1 MKTLKRAGSF
11 ALAVLLVFA
20 LSTAALAEDGSADTL
35 SQSVTISNLASGE
48 TVNVY
53 RLISYAEGYNGYVT
67 DAAFGAYLNG
77 LTDAD
82 GADAKKDPSKWASG
96 NVDVTQL
103 LEGYVAACSSGGTP
117 KLPAPWCGEQ
127 TADGTGRVTFTLAPG
142 YYMMLVSTTLAS
154 GKVYRPLSVF
164 VKVTGEKSEVF
175 GGGQNWALHAPAE
188 LTAKGEDAP
197 KLDKMVKTAGST
209 WSKTGDAAVGDRV
222 SFYLEVTVPRYTD
235 VSKVSLAVE
244 DTLTNLVYN
253 DDAKL
258 YDVVPDGSANE
269 IEGAMTVTAANDGG
283 KLTFT
288 LDYAKLMTAKT
299 VRTVYIGYTAT
310 VAASAAAGANHSASN
325 TAKLVYGNAAMPG
338 ELLQTPSVATTVYN
352 FSFELRKYFIDAND
366 NLQPLGGAEFTFYT
380 DAGCTNALTF
390 MQVGDVYRPALAGE
404 TGVTAVPALV
414 KETGV
419 TGVTAVPANLT
430 ICGLDAGTYY
440 MKETKTPK
448 GYAPPAGA
456 YRMTLVPDGE
466 TGKLHPHDSSLTS
479 ASGTKADKDLI
490 YQNHLSGRD
499 LERLVISFLNTKLPA
514 LPSTGGIGTA
524 VFTVG
529 GVAVMAL
536 AIVLLLR
543 RKKQED

>member
-1 MKTLKRAGSF
+1 MKALKRTGSF

-35 SQSVTISNLASGE
+35 SQSVTIENLASGE
-48 TVNVY
+48 TVRVY

-77 LTDAD
+77 LA
-82 GADAKKDPSKWASG
+82 GADAKDPSKWASG

-103 LEGYVAACSSGGTP
+103 LEGYVAACSGGTRT
-117 KLPAPWCGEQ
+117 LPAPCGEQ
-127 TADGTGRVTFTLAPG
+127 TADGTSVTFTLAPG

-175 GGGQNWALHAPAE
+175 GGGQSRALPAPAV
-188 LTAKGEDAP
+188 LTAKGENAP
-197 KLDKMVKTAGST
+197 ELDKMVKTAGST
-209 WSKTGDAAVGDRV
+209 WSKTDDAAVGDTV
-222 SFYLEVTVPRYTD
+222 SFYLKVTVPRYTG
-235 VSKVSLAVE
+235 VSNVSLAVE

-253 DDAKL
+253 GDAKL

-269 IEGAMTVTAANDGG
+269 IAGGAMTAANDGG

-288 LDYAKLMTAKT
+288 LDYAKLMTAGT

-338 ELLQTPSVATTVYN
+338 DLLQTPSVTATVYN
-352 FSFELRKYFIDAND
+352 YSFGLDKYYVDAN
-366 NLQPLGGAEFTFYT
+366 NIPQHLAGAEFTFYS
-380 DAGCTNALTF
+380 DAACRNPLSF
-390 MQVGDVYRPALAGE
+390 VKDGDVYRLALAGE
-404 TGVTAVPALV
+404 TGVTAIP
-414 KETGV
+414 TD
-419 TGVTAVPANLT
+419 LT

-440 MKETKTPK
+440 AKETKTPK
-448 GYAPPAGA
+448 GYAPPEGA
-456 YRMTLVPDGE
+456 YAIVLAP
-466 TGKLHPHDSSLTS
+466 SSVSSEVGQL
-479 ASGTKADKDLI
+479 
-490 YQNHLSGRD
+490 HLSESYMRSATGSAAD
-499 LERLVISFLNTKLPA
+499 NALVLLPKFAGNNYERMVILFANTTLPA

-536 AIVLLLR
+536 AVVLLLC
-543 RKKQED
+543 RKKKEN

>member
-1 MKTLKRAGSF
+1 MKTLKRTGSF

-20 LSTAALAEDGSADTL
+20 LSTAALAEDGSADSL
-35 SQSVTISNLASGE
+35 SQSVTIANLASGE
-48 TVNVY
+48 TVKVY
-53 RLISYAEGYNGYVT
+53 RLISYAEGYNGYET

-77 LTDAD
+77 L
-82 GADAKKDPSKWASG
+82 ADANAKDPSKWASG

-103 LEGYVAACSSGGTP
+103 LEGYVAACNGGTRT
-117 KLPAPWCGEQ
+117 LPAPCGEQ
-127 TADGTGRVTFTLAPG
+127 TADGTSVTFTLAPG
-142 YYMMLVSTTLAS
+142 YYMMLVSTTLTS

-175 GGGQNWALHAPAE
+175 GGGQSRALPAPAA
-188 LTAKGEDAP
+188 LTAKGENAP
-197 KLDKMVKTAGST
+197 ELDKMVKTAGPT
-209 WSKTGDAAVGDRV
+209 WSKTDDAAVGDTV
-222 SFYLEVTVPRYTD
+222 SFYLKVTVPSYTD
-235 VSKVSLAVE
+235 VSDVYLAVE

-253 DDAKL
+253 GDAKL
-258 YDVVPDGSANE
+258 YDAVPDGSANE
-269 IEGAMTVTAANDGG
+269 IAGAMTAANDGG

-288 LDYAKLMTAKT
+288 LDYAKLMTAET

-352 FSFELRKYFIDAND
+352 FSFALDKYFIDANG
-366 NLQPLGGAEFTFYT
+366 NFQPLGGAEFTFYT
-380 DAGCTNALTF
+380 DAECTNALTF
-390 MQVGDVYRPALAGE
+390 TQVGDVYRPALAGE
-404 TGVTAVPALV
+404 
-414 KETGV
+414 

-456 YRMTLVPDGE
+456 YRMTLVPDGA
-466 TGKLHPHDSSLTS
+466 TGKLHQYDSYLTS
-479 ASGTKADKDLI
+479 ASSGTIADADNALI
-490 YQNHLSGRD
+490 HLTRYSGSNH
-499 LERLVISFLNTKLPA
+499 ERLVISFLNTELPA

-529 GVAVMAL
+529 GIAVMVL
-536 AIVLLLR
+536 AVVLLLR

>member
-1 MKTLKRAGSF
+1 MKALKRTGSF

-35 SQSVTISNLASGE
+35 SQSVTIENLASGE
-48 TVNVY
+48 TVKVY

-77 LTDAD
+77 LA
-82 GADAKKDPSKWASG
+82 GADAKDPSKWASG
-96 NVDVTQL
+96 SVDVTQL
-103 LEGYVAACSSGGTP
+103 LEGYVAACSGGTRTLP
-117 KLPAPWCGEQ
+117 KPCGEQ
-127 TADGTGRVTFTLAPG
+127 TADDTSVTFTLAPG

-175 GGGQNWALHAPAE
+175 GGGQSQALTAA
-188 LTAKGEDAP
+188 LTAKGESAP
-197 KLDKMVKTAGST
+197 ELDKMVKTAGST
-209 WSKTGDAAVGDRV
+209 WSKTDDAAVGDTV
-222 SFYLEVTVPRYTD
+222 SFYLKVTVPSYTD
-235 VSKVSLAVE
+235 VSNVSLAVE

-253 DDAKL
+253 GDAKL
-258 YDVVPDGSANE
+258 YDDVPDSSANE
-269 IEGAMTVTAANDGG
+269 IAGAMTAANDGG

-288 LDYAKLMTAKT
+288 LDYAKLMTAGT
-299 VRTVYIGYTAT
+299 MRTVYIGYTAT
-310 VAASAAAGANHSASN
+310 VAASAATGANHSASN

-352 FSFELRKYFIDAND
+352 FSFALDKYFFDANG
-366 NLQPLGGAEFTFYT
+366 NLQPLNGAEFTFYT
-380 DAGCTNALTF
+380 DAGCTKALTF
-390 MQVGDVYRPALAGE
+390 TQAGNVYRPALDGE
-404 TGVTAVPALV
+404 
-414 KETGV
+414 

-456 YRMTLVPDGE
+456 YRMTLVPDGA
-466 TGKLHPHDSSLTS
+466 TGKLHQYDSYLTS
-479 ASGTKADKDLI
+479 TSSGTIADADNALI
-490 YQNHLSGRD
+490 HLTRYSGSNH
-499 LERLVISFLNTKLPA
+499 ERLVISFVNTKLPA

-536 AIVLLLR
+536 AVVLLLR

>member
-1 MKTLKRAGSF
+1 MKALKRTGSF

-35 SQSVTISNLASGE
+35 SQSVTISNLSSGE

-77 LTDAD
+77 LTDA
-82 GADAKKDPSKWASG
+82 KKDPSKWASG
-96 NVDVTQL
+96 SVDVTQL

-117 KLPAPWCGEQ
+117 TLPALYDEK
-127 TADGTGRVTFTLAPG
+127 TADGTSVTFTLAPG

-209 WSKTGDAAVGDRV
+209 WSKTGDAAVGDTV
-222 SFYLEVTVPRYTD
+222 SFYLKVTVPRYTD
-235 VSKVSLAVE
+235 VSDVSLAVE

-253 DDAKL
+253 GDAKL
-258 YDVVPDGSANE
+258 YDAVPDGSANE
-269 IEGAMTVTAANDGG
+269 IADAMTAANDGG

-352 FSFELRKYFIDAND
+352 FSFALDKYFIDAND
-366 NLQPLGGAEFTFYT
+366 NFQPLGGAEFTFYT

-414 KETGV
+414 RETGV
-419 TGVTAVPANLT
+419 TGVTGVTANLT

-456 YRMTLVPDGE
+456 YRMTLVRDGE
-466 TGKLHPHDSSLTS
+466 TGKLHQYDSSFTS
-479 ASGTKADKDLI
+479 ASGTKADNDLI
-490 YQNHLSGRD
+490 HLPHFSGSD
-499 LERLVISFLNTKLPA
+499 HERLDISFVNTKLPA

-536 AIVLLLR
+536 AVVLLLC
-543 RKKQED
+543 RKKKEN

>member
-77 LTDAD
+77 LTGA

-96 NVDVTQL
+96 SVDVTQL
-103 LEGYVAACSSGGTP
+103 LEGYVAACSGGKLT
-117 KLPAPWCGEQ
+117 LPALYDEK
-127 TADGTGRVTFTLAPG
+127 TADGTSVTFTLAPG
-142 YYMMLVSTTLAS
+142 YYMMLVSTTLTS

-175 GGGQNWALHAPAE
+175 GGGLDRALTTP

-209 WSKTGDAAVGDRV
+209 WSKTGDAAVGDTV

-253 DDAKL
+253 GDAKL

-269 IEGAMTVTAANDGG
+269 IAGGAMTAANDGG

-288 LDYAKLMTAKT
+288 LDYAKLMAAGTM
-299 VRTVYIGYTAT
+299 RTVYIGYTAT
-310 VAASAAAGANHSASN
+310 VAASAAEGENHSASN

-390 MQVGDVYRPALAGE
+390 TQVGDVYRPALAGE

-456 YRMTLVPDGE
+456 YRMTLVSDGE

-490 YQNHLSGRD
+490 YHAHFSGSN

>member
-1 MKTLKRAGSF
+1 MKALKRTGSF

-35 SQSVTISNLASGE
+35 NQSVTISNLASGE

-77 LTDAD
+77 LA
-82 GADAKKDPSKWASG
+82 GADAKDPSKWASG

-103 LEGYVAACSSGGTP
+103 LEGYVAACSGGTRT
-117 KLPAPWCGEQ
+117 LPAPCGEQ
-127 TADGTGRVTFTLAPG
+127 TADDTSVTFTLAPG

-209 WSKTGDAAVGDRV
+209 WSKTGDAAVGDTV

-253 DDAKL
+253 GDAKL
-258 YDVVPDGSANE
+258 YDAVPDSSANE
-269 IEGAMTVTAANDGG
+269 ISGAMTAANDGG

-288 LDYAKLMTAKT
+288 LDYAKLMTAGT
-299 VRTVYIGYTAT
+299 MRTVYIGYTAT
-310 VAASAAAGANHSASN
+310 VAASAATGANHSASN

-352 FSFELRKYFIDAND
+352 FSFALDKYFFDANG
-366 NLQPLGGAEFTFYT
+366 NLQSLNGAEFTFYT

-390 MQVGDVYRPALAGE
+390 TQAGNVYRPALDGE
-404 TGVTAVPALV
+404 
-414 KETGV
+414 

-456 YRMTLVPDGE
+456 YRMTLVPDGA
-466 TGKLHPHDSSLTS
+466 TGKLHQYDSYLTS
-479 ASGTKADKDLI
+479 TSSGTIADADNALI
-490 YQNHLSGRD
+490 HLTRYSGSNH
-499 LERLVISFLNTKLPA
+499 ERLVISFVNTKLPA

-536 AIVLLLR
+536 AVVLLLR

>member
-48 TVNVY
+48 TVKVY

-96 NVDVTQL
+96 SVDVTQL
-103 LEGYVAACSSGGTP
+103 LEGYVAACSRGTRT
-117 KLPAPWCGEQ
+117 LPAPCGEQ
-127 TADGTGRVTFTLAPG
+127 TADGTSVTFTLAPG

-175 GGGQNWALHAPAE
+175 GGGLDRALTTP

-209 WSKTGDAAVGDRV
+209 WSKTDDAAVGDTV
-222 SFYLEVTVPRYTD
+222 SFYLKVTVPSYTD

-253 DDAKL
+253 GDAKL
-258 YDVVPDGSANE
+258 YDDVPDGGSAKE
-269 IEGAMTVTAANDGG
+269 IEGVMTAANDGG

-288 LDYAKLMTAKT
+288 LEYAKLMTAGT
-299 VRTVYIGYTAT
+299 MRTVYIGYTAT
-310 VAASAAAGANHSASN
+310 VAASAAAGTNHSASN

-352 FSFELRKYFIDAND
+352 FSFALDKYFFDANG
-366 NLQPLGGAEFTFYT
+366 NLQSLNGAEFTFYT
-380 DAGCTNALTF
+380 DAECTNALTF
-390 MQVGDVYRPALAGE
+390 TQDGDVYRPALAGE
-404 TGVTAVPALV
+404 
-414 KETGV
+414 

-456 YRMTLVPDGE
+456 YRMTLVPDGA
-466 TGKLHPHDSSLTS
+466 TGKLHQYDFPLTS
-479 ASGTKADKDLI
+479 VSGPTSPDNVLI
-490 YQNHLSGRD
+490 HVAKIPKSNP
-499 LERLVISFLNTKLPA
+499 ERLVITFLNTKLPA

-536 AIVLLLR
+536 AVVLLLC
-543 RKKQED
+543 RKKKEN

>member
-1 MKTLKRAGSF
+1 MKVLKRTGSF

-20 LSTAALAEDGSADTL
+20 LSTAALAEDGGADTL
-35 SQSVTISNLASGE
+35 SQSVTITNLVAGE
-48 TVNVY
+48 TVKAY
-53 RLISYAEGYNGYVT
+53 RLISYTDGYNAYT
-67 DAAFGAYLNG
+67 ADASFGAYLNG
-77 LTDAD
+77 LSDAN
-82 GADAKKDPSKWASG
+82 AKDPSKWNSDS
-96 NVDVTQL
+96 VDITKL
-103 LEGYVAACSSGGTP
+103 LEGYVAACSGGTRS
-117 KLPAPWCGEQ
+117 LPAVYGEQ
-127 TADGTGRVTFTLAPG
+127 TADGTSVTFTLAPG
-142 YYMMLVSTTLAS
+142 YYMMLVSTTLTS

-175 GGGQNWALHAPAE
+175 GGGQNQALTTA

-209 WSKTGDAAVGDRV
+209 WSKTGDAAVGDTV
-222 SFYLEVTVPRYTD
+222 SFYLEVTVPSYTD
-235 VSKVSLAVE
+235 VSDVSLAVE

-253 DDAKL
+253 GDAKL
-258 YDVVPDGSANE
+258 YDAVPDGSANE
-269 IEGAMTVTAANDGG
+269 IADAMTAANDGG

-288 LDYAKLMTAKT
+288 LDYAKLMTAGT

-310 VAASAAAGANHSASN
+310 VAASAAEGGNHSASN

-352 FSFELRKYFIDAND
+352 FSFALDKYFIDAND
-366 NLQPLGGAEFTFYT
+366 NFQPLDGAEFTFYT
-380 DAGCTNALTF
+380 DVGCTNALTF
-390 MQVGDVYRPALAGE
+390 TQDGNVYRPALAGE

-414 KETGV
+414 RETGV
-419 TGVTAVPANLT
+419 TANLT

-456 YRMTLVPDGE
+456 YRMTLVRDGE
-466 TGKLHPHDSSLTS
+466 TGKLHQYDSSFTS
-479 ASGTKADKDLI
+479 ASGTKADNDLI
-490 YQNHLSGRD
+490 HLPHFSGSNH
-499 LERLVISFLNTKLPA
+499 ERLDISFVNTKLPA

>member
-1 MKTLKRAGSF
+1 MKVLKRTGSF

-20 LSTAALAEDGSADTL
+20 LSTAALAEDGGADTL
-35 SQSVTISNLASGE
+35 SQSVTIENLASGE

-67 DAAFGAYLNG
+67 DTAFGAYLNG
-77 LTDAD
+77 LA
-82 GADAKKDPSKWASG
+82 GADAKDPSKWASG

-103 LEGYVAACSSGGTP
+103 LEGYVAACSRGTRT
-117 KLPAPWCGEQ
+117 LPAPCGEQ
-127 TADGTGRVTFTLAPG
+127 TADGTSVTFTLAPG
-142 YYMMLVSTTLAS
+142 YYMMLVSTTLTS

-175 GGGQNWALHAPAE
+175 GGGQSRALTTA
-188 LTAKGEDAP
+188 LTAKGENAP
-197 KLDKMVKTAGST
+197 ELDKMVKTAGST
-209 WSKTGDAAVGDRV
+209 WSKTDDAAVGDTV
-222 SFYLEVTVPRYTD
+222 SFYLKVTVPSYTD
-235 VSKVSLAVE
+235 VSNVSLAVE
-244 DTLTNLVYN
+244 DALTNLVYN
-253 DDAKL
+253 GDAKL
-258 YDVVPDGSANE
+258 YDAVPDGSANE
-269 IEGAMTVTAANDGG
+269 IAGAMTAANDGG

-288 LDYAKLMTAKT
+288 LDYAKLMTAET

-310 VAASAAAGANHSASN
+310 VAASAAAGTNHSASN

-352 FSFELRKYFIDAND
+352 FSFALHKYFFDANG
-366 NLQPLGGAEFTFYT
+366 NIQPLDGAEFTFYT

-390 MQVGDVYRPALAGE
+390 TQDGDVYRPALAGE
-404 TGVTAVPALV
+404 
-414 KETGV
+414 

-456 YRMTLVPDGE
+456 YRMTLVPDGT
-466 TGKLHPHDSSLTS
+466 TGKLHQYDSYLTS
-479 ASGTKADKDLI
+479 ASDTSADNDLI
-490 YQNHLSGRD
+490 HLTRYSGSNH
-499 LERLVISFLNTKLPA
+499 ERLVISFVNTKLPA

-529 GVAVMAL
+529 GVAVMVL
-536 AIVLLLR
+536 AVVLLLR

>member
-35 SQSVTISNLASGE
+35 SQSVTIDNLASGE
-48 TVNVY
+48 TVKVY

-67 DAAFGAYLNG
+67 DTAFGAYLNG
-77 LTDAD
+77 LA
-82 GADAKKDPSKWASG
+82 GADAKDPSKWASG
-96 NVDVTQL
+96 NIDVTQL
-103 LEGYVAACSSGGTP
+103 LEGYVAACSRGTRT
-117 KLPAPWCGEQ
+117 LPAPCGEQ
-127 TADGTGRVTFTLAPG
+127 TADGTSVTFTLAPG
-142 YYMMLVSTTLAS
+142 YYMMLVSTTLTS

-175 GGGQNWALHAPAE
+175 GGGQNWALHAPAA

-209 WSKTGDAAVGDRV
+209 WSKTGDAAVGDTV
-222 SFYLEVTVPRYTD
+222 SFYLEVTVPHYTG
-235 VSKVSLAVE
+235 VSNVSLAVE

-253 DDAKL
+253 GDAKL

-269 IEGAMTVTAANDGG
+269 IAGGAMTAANDGG

-288 LDYAKLMTAKT
+288 LDYAKLMAAGTM
-299 VRTVYIGYTAT
+299 RTVYIGYTAT
-310 VAASAAAGANHSASN
+310 VAASAAEGGNHSASN

-490 YQNHLSGRD
+490 YHAHFSGSN

-536 AIVLLLR
+536 AVVLLLR

>member
-20 LSTAALAEDGSADTL
+20 LSTAALAEDGSANTL
-35 SQSVTISNLASGE
+35 NQSVTISNLASGE

-77 LTDAD
+77 LA
-82 GADAKKDPSKWASG
+82 GADAKDPSKWASG

-103 LEGYVAACSSGGTP
+103 LEGYVAACSRGTRT
-117 KLPAPWCGEQ
+117 LPAPCGEQ
-127 TADGTGRVTFTLAPG
+127 TADDTSVTFTLAPG

-175 GGGQNWALHAPAE
+175 GGGQSQALTAA
-188 LTAKGEDAP
+188 LTAKGESAP
-197 KLDKMVKTAGST
+197 ELDKMVKTAGST
-209 WSKTGDAAVGDRV
+209 WSKTDDAAVGDTV
-222 SFYLEVTVPRYTD
+222 SFYLKVTVPSYTD
-235 VSKVSLAVE
+235 VSNVSLAVE

-253 DDAKL
+253 GDAKL
-258 YDVVPDGSANE
+258 YDAVPDSSANE
-269 IEGAMTVTAANDGG
+269 IAGAMTAANVGG

-288 LDYAKLMTAKT
+288 LDYAKLMTAGT
-299 VRTVYIGYTAT
+299 MRTVYIGYTAT
-310 VAASAAAGANHSASN
+310 VAASAATGANHSASN

-352 FSFELRKYFIDAND
+352 FSFALDKYFFDANG
-366 NLQPLGGAEFTFYT
+366 NLQSLNGAEFTFYT
-380 DAGCTNALTF
+380 DAGCTKALTF
-390 MQVGDVYRPALAGE
+390 TQVGDVYRPALAGE
-404 TGVTAVPALV
+404 
-414 KETGV
+414 

-456 YRMTLVPDGE
+456 YRMTLVPDGT
-466 TGKLHPHDSSLTS
+466 TGKLHQYDSYLTS
-479 ASGTKADKDLI
+479 ASDTSADNALI
-490 YQNHLSGRD
+490 HLTRYSGSNH
-499 LERLVISFLNTKLPA
+499 ERLVISFVNTELPA

>member
-1 MKTLKRAGSF
+1 MKALKRTGSF

-20 LSTAALAEDGSADTL
+20 LSTAALAEDGSANTL

-48 TVNVY
+48 TVKVY

-77 LTDAD
+77 LA
-82 GADAKKDPSKWASG
+82 GADAKDPSKWASG

-103 LEGYVAACSSGGTP
+103 LEGYVAACSGGTRT
-117 KLPAPWCGEQ
+117 LPAPCGEQ
-127 TADGTGRVTFTLAPG
+127 TADGTSVTFTLAPG
-142 YYMMLVSTTLAS
+142 YYMMLVSTTLTS

-175 GGGQNWALHAPAE
+175 GGGQSRALPVPAT
-188 LTAKGEDAP
+188 LTAKGEAAP
-197 KLDKMVKTAGST
+197 ELDKMVKTAGST
-209 WSKTGDAAVGDRV
+209 WSKTGDAAVGDTV
-222 SFYLEVTVPRYTD
+222 SFYLKVTVPSYTD
-235 VSKVSLAVE
+235 VSDVSLAVE

-253 DDAKL
+253 GDAKL
-258 YDVVPDGSANE
+258 YDAVPDGSANE
-269 IEGAMTVTAANDGG
+269 IADAMTAANDGG

-352 FSFELRKYFIDAND
+352 FSFALDKYFIDANG
-366 NLQPLGGAEFTFYT
+366 NFQPLGGAEFTFYT
-380 DAGCTNALTF
+380 DAGCTKALTF

-404 TGVTAVPALV
+404 
-414 KETGV
+414 

-456 YRMTLVPDGE
+456 YRMTLVPDGA
-466 TGKLHPHDSSLTS
+466 TGKLHQYDSYLTS
-479 ASGTKADKDLI
+479 ASSGTIADADNALI
-490 YQNHLSGRD
+490 HLTRYSGSNY
-499 LERLVISFLNTKLPA
+499 ERLVISFVNTELPA

-536 AIVLLLR
+536 AIVLLLH

>member
-1 MKTLKRAGSF
+1 MKALKRAGSF

-35 SQSVTISNLASGE
+35 NQSVTISNLASGE

-67 DAAFGAYLNG
+67 DAAFGAYLSG
-77 LTDAD
+77 LT
-82 GADAKKDPSKWASG
+82 DAKKDPSKWASG
-96 NVDVTQL
+96 SVDVTQL
-103 LEGYVAACSSGGTP
+103 LEGYVAACSGGTRTLP
-117 KLPAPWCGEQ
+117 KPCGEQ
-127 TADGTGRVTFTLAPG
+127 TADDTSVTFTLAPG

-175 GGGQNWALHAPAE
+175 GGGQSQALTAA
-188 LTAKGEDAP
+188 LTAKGESAP
-197 KLDKMVKTAGST
+197 ELDKMVKTAGST
-209 WSKTGDAAVGDRV
+209 WSKTDDAAVGDTV
-222 SFYLEVTVPRYTD
+222 SFYLKVTVPSYTD
-235 VSKVSLAVE
+235 VSNVSLAVE

-253 DDAKL
+253 GDAKL
-258 YDVVPDGSANE
+258 YDAVPDGSANE
-269 IEGAMTVTAANDGG
+269 IAGAMTAANDGG

-288 LDYAKLMTAKT
+288 LDYAKLMTAGT
-299 VRTVYIGYTAT
+299 MRTVYIGYTAT
-310 VAASAAAGANHSASN
+310 VAASAAAGGNHSASN

-352 FSFELRKYFIDAND
+352 FSFALDKYFFDANG
-366 NLQPLGGAEFTFYT
+366 NLQPLDGAEFTFYT
-380 DAGCTNALTF
+380 DAGCTKALTF
-390 MQVGDVYRPALAGE
+390 TQDGDVYRPALAGE
-404 TGVTAVPALV
+404 
-414 KETGV
+414 

-456 YRMTLVPDGE
+456 YRMTLVPDGA
-466 TGKLHPHDSSLTS
+466 TGKLHQYDSYLTS
-479 ASGTKADKDLI
+479 ASGTSADNALI
-490 YQNHLSGRD
+490 HMTKYSGSNY
-499 LERLVISFLNTKLPA
+499 ERLVISFVNTELPA

>member
-1 MKTLKRAGSF
+1 MKALKRTGSF

-20 LSTAALAEDGSADTL
+20 LSTAALAEDGGADTL
-35 SQSVTISNLASGE
+35 SQSVTITNLVAGE
-48 TVNVY
+48 TVKVY

-117 KLPAPWCGEQ
+117 KLPALYGEQ

-142 YYMMLVSTTLAS
+142 YYMMLVSTTLTS

-209 WSKTGDAAVGDRV
+209 WSKTGDAAVGDTV
-222 SFYLEVTVPRYTD
+222 SFYLEVTVPHYTG
-235 VSKVSLAVE
+235 VSNVSLAVE

-258 YDVVPDGSANE
+258 YDAVPDGSANE
-269 IEGAMTVTAANDGG
+269 IAGGAMTAANNGG

-288 LDYAKLMTAKT
+288 LDYAKLMAAGTM
-299 VRTVYIGYTAT
+299 RTVYIGYTAT
-310 VAASAAAGANHSASN
+310 VAASAAEGGNHSASN

-380 DAGCTNALTF
+380 DAGCTKALTF

-490 YQNHLSGRD
+490 YHAHFSGSN

>member
-1 MKTLKRAGSF
+1 MKALKRAGSF

-20 LSTAALAEDGSADTL
+20 LSTAALAEDDSADTL
-35 SQSVTISNLASGE
+35 NQSVTIDNLVSGE
-48 TVNVY
+48 TVTVY

-77 LTDAD
+77 LT
-82 GADAKKDPSKWASG
+82 GADAKDPSKWASG
-96 NVDVTQL
+96 SVDVTQL
-103 LEGYVAACSSGGTP
+103 LEGYVAACSGGTRTLP
-117 KLPAPWCGEQ
+117 KPCGEQ
-127 TADGTGRVTFTLAPG
+127 TADDTSVTFTLAPG

-175 GGGQNWALHAPAE
+175 GGGQSQALTAA
-188 LTAKGEDAP
+188 LTAKGESAP
-197 KLDKMVKTAGST
+197 ELDKMVKTAGST
-209 WSKTGDAAVGDRV
+209 WSKTDDAAVGDTV
-222 SFYLEVTVPRYTD
+222 SFYLKVTVPSYTD
-235 VSKVSLAVE
+235 VSNVSLAVE

-253 DDAKL
+253 GDAKL
-258 YDVVPDGSANE
+258 YNAVPDSSANE
-269 IEGAMTVTAANDGG
+269 ISGAMTAANDGG

-288 LDYAKLMTAKT
+288 LDYAKLMTAGT
-299 VRTVYIGYTAT
+299 MRTVYIGYTAT
-310 VAASAAAGANHSASN
+310 VAASAATGANHSASN

-352 FSFELRKYFIDAND
+352 FSFALDKYFFDANG
-366 NLQPLGGAEFTFYT
+366 NLQSLNGAEFTFYT

-390 MQVGDVYRPALAGE
+390 TQAGNVYRPALDGE
-404 TGVTAVPALV
+404 
-414 KETGV
+414 

-456 YRMTLVPDGE
+456 YRMTLVPDGA
-466 TGKLHPHDSSLTS
+466 TGKLHQYDSYLTS
-479 ASGTKADKDLI
+479 TSSGTIADADNALI
-490 YQNHLSGRD
+490 HLTRYSGSNH
-499 LERLVISFLNTKLPA
+499 ERLVISFVNTKLPA

-524 VFTVG
+524 VFNVG

-536 AIVLLLR
+536 AVVLLLR

>member
-1 MKTLKRAGSF
+1 MKALKRTGSF

-35 SQSVTISNLASGE
+35 SQSVTIANLASGE
-48 TVNVY
+48 TVKVY

-77 LTDAD
+77 LAS
-82 GADAKKDPSKWASG
+82 ADAKDPSKWASG

-103 LEGYVAACSSGGTP
+103 LEGYVAACSGGTRT
-117 KLPAPWCGEQ
+117 LPAPCGEQ
-127 TADGTGRVTFTLAPG
+127 TADGTSVTFTLAPG
-142 YYMMLVSTTLAS
+142 YYMMLVSTTLTS

-175 GGGQNWALHAPAE
+175 GGGQSRALTVPAV
-188 LTAKGEDAP
+188 LTAKGENAP
-197 KLDKMVKTAGST
+197 ELDKMVKTAGST
-209 WSKTGDAAVGDRV
+209 WSKTGDAAVGDTV
-222 SFYLEVTVPRYTD
+222 SFYLKVTVPSYTD
-235 VSKVSLAVE
+235 VSDVSLAVE

-253 DDAKL
+253 GDAKL
-258 YDVVPDGSANE
+258 YDAVPDGSANE
-269 IEGAMTVTAANDGG
+269 IAGAMTAANDGG

-288 LDYAKLMTAKT
+288 LEYANLMTAKT

-352 FSFELRKYFIDAND
+352 FSFALDKYFIDANG
-366 NLQPLGGAEFTFYT
+366 NFQPLGGAEFTFYT
-380 DAGCTNALTF
+380 DAECTNALTF
-390 MQVGDVYRPALAGE
+390 TQVGDVYRPALAGE
-404 TGVTAVPALV
+404 
-414 KETGV
+414 

-456 YRMTLVPDGE
+456 YRMTLVPDGA
-466 TGKLHPHDSSLTS
+466 TGKLHQYDSYLTS
-479 ASGTKADKDLI
+479 ASSGTIADADNALI
-490 YQNHLSGRD
+490 HLTRYSGSNH
-499 LERLVISFLNTKLPA
+499 ERLVISFLNTELPA

-536 AIVLLLR
+536 AVVLLLR

>member
-1 MKTLKRAGSF
+1 MKALKRTGSF

-35 SQSVTISNLASGE
+35 SQSVTISNLSSGE
-48 TVNVY
+48 TVKAY
-53 RLISYAEGYNGYVT
+53 RLISYTDGYNAYT
-67 DAAFGAYLNG
+67 ADASFGAYLNG
-77 LTDAD
+77 LSDAN
-82 GADAKKDPSKWASG
+82 AKDPSKWNSDS
-96 NVDVTQL
+96 VDITKL
-103 LEGYVAACSSGGTP
+103 LEGYVAACSGGTRS
-117 KLPAPWCGEQ
+117 LPTVYGEQ
-127 TADGTGRVTFTLAPG
+127 TADGTSVTFTLAPG

-175 GGGQNWALHAPAE
+175 GGGQNWALTTA
-188 LTAKGEDAP
+188 LTAKGENAP
-197 KLDKMVKTAGST
+197 ELDKMVKTAGST
-209 WSKTGDAAVGDRV
+209 WSKTDDAAVGDTV
-222 SFYLEVTVPRYTD
+222 SFYLKVTVPRYTD
-235 VSKVSLAVE
+235 VSNVSLAVE

-253 DDAKL
+253 GDAKL
-258 YDVVPDGSANE
+258 YDAVPDGSAKE
-269 IEGAMTVTAANDGG
+269 IEGVMTAANDGG

-288 LDYAKLMTAKT
+288 LDYAKLMAAGTM
-299 VRTVYIGYTAT
+299 RTVYIGYTAT
-310 VAASAAAGANHSASN
+310 VAASAAEGGNHSASN

-414 KETGV
+414 KETGA

-490 YQNHLSGRD
+490 YQNHLSGSN

-536 AIVLLLR
+536 AVMLLLR

>member
-1 MKTLKRAGSF
+1 MKALKRTGSF

-20 LSTAALAEDGSADTL
+20 LSTAALAEDGGADTL
-35 SQSVTISNLASGE
+35 SQSVTISNLVAGE

-77 LTDAD
+77 LA
-82 GADAKKDPSKWASG
+82 GADAKDPSKWASG

-103 LEGYVAACSSGGTP
+103 LEGYVAACSGGTRT
-117 KLPAPWCGEQ
+117 LPAPCGEQ
-127 TADGTGRVTFTLAPG
+127 TADGTSVTFTLAPG
-142 YYMMLVSTTLAS
+142 YYMMLVSTTLTS

-175 GGGQNWALHAPAE
+175 GGGQSRALTVPAT
-188 LTAKGEDAP
+188 LTAKGEAAP
-197 KLDKMVKTAGST
+197 ELDKMVKTAGST
-209 WSKTGDAAVGDRV
+209 WSKTGDAAVGDTV
-222 SFYLEVTVPRYTD
+222 SFYLKVTVPSYTD
-235 VSKVSLAVE
+235 VSDVSLAVE

-253 DDAKL
+253 GDAKL
-258 YDVVPDGSANE
+258 YDAVPDGSANE
-269 IEGAMTVTAANDGG
+269 IADAMTAANDGG

-352 FSFELRKYFIDAND
+352 FSFALDKYFIDANG
-366 NLQPLGGAEFTFYT
+366 NFQPLGGAEFTFYT
-380 DAGCTNALTF
+380 DAECTNALTF
-390 MQVGDVYRPALAGE
+390 TQVGDVYRPALAGE
-404 TGVTAVPALV
+404 
-414 KETGV
+414 

-456 YRMTLVPDGE
+456 YRMTLVPDGA
-466 TGKLHPHDSSLTS
+466 TGKLHQYDSYLTS
-479 ASGTKADKDLI
+479 ASSGTIADADNALI
-490 YQNHLSGRD
+490 HLTRYSGINH
-499 LERLVISFLNTKLPA
+499 ERLVISFLNTELPA

>member
-1 MKTLKRAGSF
+1 MKALKRAGSF

-20 LSTAALAEDGSADTL
+20 LSTAALAEDDSADTL
-35 SQSVTISNLASGE
+35 NQSVTIDNLVSGE
-48 TVNVY
+48 TVTVY

-77 LTDAD
+77 LT
-82 GADAKKDPSKWASG
+82 GADAKDPSKWASG
-96 NVDVTQL
+96 SVDVTQL
-103 LEGYVAACSSGGTP
+103 LEGYVAACSGGTRTLP
-117 KLPAPWCGEQ
+117 KPCGEQ
-127 TADGTGRVTFTLAPG
+127 TADDTSVTFTLAPG

-175 GGGQNWALHAPAE
+175 GGGQSQALTAA
-188 LTAKGEDAP
+188 LTAKGESAP
-197 KLDKMVKTAGST
+197 ELDKMVKTAGST
-209 WSKTGDAAVGDRV
+209 WSKTDDAAVGDTV
-222 SFYLEVTVPRYTD
+222 SFYLKVTVPSYTD
-235 VSKVSLAVE
+235 VSNVSLAVE

-253 DDAKL
+253 GDAKL
-258 YDVVPDGSANE
+258 YDAVPDSSANE
-269 IEGAMTVTAANDGG
+269 ISGAMTAANDGG

-288 LDYAKLMTAKT
+288 LDYAKLMTAGT
-299 VRTVYIGYTAT
+299 MRTVYIGYTAT
-310 VAASAAAGANHSASN
+310 VAASAATGANHSASN

-352 FSFELRKYFIDAND
+352 FSFALDKYFFDANG
-366 NLQPLGGAEFTFYT
+366 NLQSLNGAEFTFYT

-390 MQVGDVYRPALAGE
+390 MQAGNVYRPALDGE
-404 TGVTAVPALV
+404 
-414 KETGV
+414 

-456 YRMTLVPDGE
+456 YRMTLVPDGA
-466 TGKLHPHDSSLTS
+466 TGKLHQYDSYLTS
-479 ASGTKADKDLI
+479 TSSGTIADADNALI
-490 YQNHLSGRD
+490 HLTRYSGSNH
-499 LERLVISFLNTKLPA
+499 ERLVISFVNTKLPA

-536 AIVLLLR
+536 AVVLLLR

>member
-48 TVNVY
+48 TVTVY

-77 LTDAD
+77 LT
-82 GADAKKDPSKWASG
+82 GADAKDPSKWASG
-96 NVDVTQL
+96 SVDVTQL
-103 LEGYVAACSSGGTP
+103 LEGYVAACSGGTRT
-117 KLPAPWCGEQ
+117 LPAPCGEQ
-127 TADGTGRVTFTLAPG
+127 TADGTGCVTFTLAPG
-142 YYMMLVSTTLAS
+142 YYMMLVSTTLTS

-175 GGGQNWALHAPAE
+175 GGGLDRALTAPAR

-209 WSKTGDAAVGDRV
+209 WSKTGDAAVGDTV

-253 DDAKL
+253 GDAKL

-269 IEGAMTVTAANDGG
+269 IAGGAMTAANDGG

-288 LDYAKLMTAKT
+288 LDYAKLMAAGTM
-299 VRTVYIGYTAT
+299 RTVYIGYTAT
-310 VAASAAAGANHSASN
+310 VAASAAEGGNHSASN

-338 ELLQTPSVATTVYN
+338 KLLQTPSVATTVYN

-380 DAGCTNALTF
+380 DAGCTKAITF

-490 YQNHLSGRD
+490 YHAHFSGSN

-536 AIVLLLR
+536 AVVLLLR

>member
-20 LSTAALAEDGSADTL
+20 LSTAALAEDGSANTL
-35 SQSVTISNLASGE
+35 NQSVTISNLASGE

-77 LTDAD
+77 LA
-82 GADAKKDPSKWASG
+82 GADAKDPSKWASG

-103 LEGYVAACSSGGTP
+103 LEGYVAACSRGTRT
-117 KLPAPWCGEQ
+117 LPAPCGEQ
-127 TADGTGRVTFTLAPG
+127 TADDTSVTFTLAPG

-175 GGGQNWALHAPAE
+175 GGGQSQALTAA
-188 LTAKGEDAP
+188 LTAKGESAP
-197 KLDKMVKTAGST
+197 ELDKMVKTAGST
-209 WSKTGDAAVGDRV
+209 WSKTDDAAVGDTV
-222 SFYLEVTVPRYTD
+222 SFYLKVTVPSYTD
-235 VSKVSLAVE
+235 VSNVSLAVE

-253 DDAKL
+253 GDAKL
-258 YDVVPDGSANE
+258 YDAVPDSSANE
-269 IEGAMTVTAANDGG
+269 IAGAMTAANVGG

-288 LDYAKLMTAKT
+288 LDYAKLMTAGT
-299 VRTVYIGYTAT
+299 MRTVYIGYTAT
-310 VAASAAAGANHSASN
+310 VAASAATGANHSASN

-352 FSFELRKYFIDAND
+352 FSFALDKYFFDANG
-366 NLQPLGGAEFTFYT
+366 NLQSLNGAEFTFYT
-380 DAGCTNALTF
+380 DAGCTKALTF
-390 MQVGDVYRPALAGE
+390 TQAGNVYRPALDGE
-404 TGVTAVPALV
+404 
-414 KETGV
+414 

-456 YRMTLVPDGE
+456 YRMTLVPDGA
-466 TGKLHPHDSSLTS
+466 TGKLHQYDSYLTS
-479 ASGTKADKDLI
+479 TSSGTIADADNALI
-490 YQNHLSGRD
+490 HLTRYSGSNH
-499 LERLVISFLNTKLPA
+499 ERLVISFVNTKLPA

>member
-77 LTDAD
+77 LTGA

-96 NVDVTQL
+96 SVDVTQL
-103 LEGYVAACSSGGTP
+103 LEGYVAACSGGKLT
-117 KLPAPWCGEQ
+117 LPAPWCGEQ
-127 TADGTGRVTFTLAPG
+127 TADSTGCVTFTLAPG
-142 YYMMLVSTTLAS
+142 YYMMLVSTTLTS

-209 WSKTGDAAVGDRV
+209 WSKTGDAAVGDTV

-258 YDVVPDGSANE
+258 YDVV
-269 IEGAMTVTAANDGG
+269 
-283 KLTFT
+283 
-288 LDYAKLMTAKT
+288 
-299 VRTVYIGYTAT
+299 RT
-310 VAASAAAGANHSASN
+310 
-325 TAKLVYGNAAMPG
+325 
-338 ELLQTPSVATTVYN
+338 
-352 FSFELRKYFIDAND
+352 
-366 NLQPLGGAEFTFYT
+366 
-380 DAGCTNALTF
+380 
-390 MQVGDVYRPALAGE
+390 
-404 TGVTAVPALV
+404 
-414 KETGV
+414 
-419 TGVTAVPANLT
+419 
-430 ICGLDAGTYY
+430 
-440 MKETKTPK
+440 
-448 GYAPPAGA
+448 APPTRSRAA
-456 YRMTLVPDGE
+456 
-466 TGKLHPHDSSLTS
+466 
-479 ASGTKADKDLI
+479 
-490 YQNHLSGRD
+490 Q
-499 LERLVISFLNTKLPA
+499 
-514 LPSTGGIGTA
+514 
-524 VFTVG
+524 
-529 GVAVMAL
+529 
-536 AIVLLLR
+536 
-543 RKKQED
+543 

>member
-20 LSTAALAEDGSADTL
+20 LSTAALAEDDSANTL
-35 SQSVTISNLASGE
+35 NQSVTIENLASGE
-48 TVNVY
+48 TVKVY

-103 LEGYVAACSSGGTP
+103 LEGYVAACSRGTRT
-117 KLPAPWCGEQ
+117 LPAPCGEQ
-127 TADGTGRVTFTLAPG
+127 TADGTSVTFTLAPG

-175 GGGQNWALHAPAE
+175 GGGQSRALPAPAV
-188 LTAKGEDAP
+188 LTAKGENAP
-197 KLDKMVKTAGST
+197 ELDKMVKTAGST
-209 WSKTGDAAVGDRV
+209 WSKTDDAAVGDTV
-222 SFYLEVTVPRYTD
+222 SFYLKVTVPSYTD
-235 VSKVSLAVE
+235 VSDVSLAVE

-253 DDAKL
+253 GDAKL
-258 YDVVPDGSANE
+258 YDAVPDGSANE
-269 IEGAMTVTAANDGG
+269 IAGAMVAANNGG

-288 LDYAKLMTAKT
+288 LDYAKLMAAGT

-310 VAASAAAGANHSASN
+310 VAASAAERANHSASN

-352 FSFELRKYFIDAND
+352 FSFALHKYFIDAND
-366 NLQPLGGAEFTFYT
+366 NFQPLDGAEFTFYT
-380 DAGCTNALTF
+380 DAGCTKALTF
-390 MQVGDVYRPALAGE
+390 TQDGDVYRPALAGE
-404 TGVTAVPALV
+404 
-414 KETGV
+414 

-456 YRMTLVPDGE
+456 YRMTLVPDGA
-466 TGKLHPHDSSLTS
+466 TGKLHQYDSYLTS
-479 ASGTKADKDLI
+479 ASGTSADNALI
-490 YQNHLSGRD
+490 HMTKYSGSNY
-499 LERLVISFLNTKLPA
+499 ERLVISFVNTELPA

>member
-1 MKTLKRAGSF
+1 MKALKRAGSF

-20 LSTAALAEDGSADTL
+20 LSTAALAEDDSADTL
-35 SQSVTISNLASGE
+35 NQSVTIDNLVSGE
-48 TVNVY
+48 TVTVY

-77 LTDAD
+77 LT
-82 GADAKKDPSKWASG
+82 GADAKDPSKWASG
-96 NVDVTQL
+96 SVDVTQL
-103 LEGYVAACSSGGTP
+103 LEGYVAACSGGTRTLP
-117 KLPAPWCGEQ
+117 KPCGEQ
-127 TADGTGRVTFTLAPG
+127 TADDTSVTFTLAPG

-175 GGGQNWALHAPAE
+175 GGGQSQALTAA
-188 LTAKGEDAP
+188 LTAKGESAP
-197 KLDKMVKTAGST
+197 ELDKMVKTAGST
-209 WSKTGDAAVGDRV
+209 WSKTDDAAVGDTV
-222 SFYLEVTVPRYTD
+222 SFYLKVTVPSYTD
-235 VSKVSLAVE
+235 VSNVSLAVE

-253 DDAKL
+253 GDAKL
-258 YDVVPDGSANE
+258 YDAVPDSSANE
-269 IEGAMTVTAANDGG
+269 ISGAMTAANDGG

-288 LDYAKLMTAKT
+288 LDYAKLMTAGT
-299 VRTVYIGYTAT
+299 MRTVYIGYTAT
-310 VAASAAAGANHSASN
+310 VAASAATGANHSASN

-352 FSFELRKYFIDAND
+352 FSFALDKYFFDANG
-366 NLQPLGGAEFTFYT
+366 NLQSLNGAEFTFYT

-390 MQVGDVYRPALAGE
+390 TQAGNVYRPALDGE
-404 TGVTAVPALV
+404 
-414 KETGV
+414 

-456 YRMTLVPDGE
+456 YRMTLVPDGA
-466 TGKLHPHDSSLTS
+466 TGKLHQYDSYLTS
-479 ASGTKADKDLI
+479 TSSGTIADADNALI
-490 YQNHLSGRD
+490 HLTRYSGSNH
-499 LERLVISFLNTKLPA
+499 ERLVISFVNTKLPA

-536 AIVLLLR
+536 AVVLLLR

>member
-1 MKTLKRAGSF
+1 MKALKRTGSF

-35 SQSVTISNLASGE
+35 NQSVTISNLASGE
-48 TVNVY
+48 TVKVY

-77 LTDAD
+77 LTGA

-103 LEGYVAACSSGGTP
+103 LEGYVAACSGGTRTLP
-117 KLPAPWCGEQ
+117 KPCGEQ
-127 TADGTGRVTFTLAPG
+127 TADGTSVTFTLAPG

-175 GGGQNWALHAPAE
+175 GGGQALHAPAE
-188 LTAKGEDAP
+188 LTAKGEKAP
-197 KLDKMVKTAGST
+197 ELDKMVKTAGST
-209 WSKTGDAAVGDRV
+209 WSKTGDAAVGDTV
-222 SFYLEVTVPRYTD
+222 SFYLKVTVPRYTD

-253 DDAKL
+253 GDAKL
-258 YDVVPDGSANE
+258 YDDVPDGGSAKE
-269 IEGAMTVTAANDGG
+269 IPGAMTAANDGG

-288 LDYAKLMTAKT
+288 LKYAKLMAAGTM
-299 VRTVYIGYTAT
+299 RTVYIGYTAT
-310 VAASAAAGANHSASN
+310 VAASAAEGGNHSASN

-352 FSFELRKYFIDAND
+352 FSFALDKYFFDANG
-366 NLQPLGGAEFTFYT
+366 NLQSLNGAEFTFYT
-380 DAGCTNALTF
+380 DAGCTKALTF
-390 MQVGDVYRPALAGE
+390 TQVGNVYRPALAGE
-404 TGVTAVPALV
+404 I
-414 KETGV
+414 
-419 TGVTAVPANLT
+419 GVTAVPANLT

-456 YRMTLVPDGE
+456 YRMTLVPDGA
-466 TGKLHPHDSSLTS
+466 TGKLHQYDSSLTS
-479 ASGTKADKDLI
+479 TSGTTSPDNDLI
-490 YQNHLSGRD
+490 HLTRYSGSNH
-499 LERLVISFLNTKLPA
+499 ERLVISFVNTKLPA

-536 AIVLLLR
+536 AVVLLLR

>member
-1 MKTLKRAGSF
+1 MKALKRTGSF

-20 LSTAALAEDGSADTL
+20 LSTAALAEDGSANTL
-35 SQSVTISNLASGE
+35 NQSVTISNLASGE

-117 KLPAPWCGEQ
+117 KLPALYGEQ

-142 YYMMLVSTTLAS
+142 YYMMLVSTTLTS

-175 GGGQNWALHAPAE
+175 GGGQSRALPAPAA

-209 WSKTGDAAVGDRV
+209 WSKTDDAAVGDTV
-222 SFYLEVTVPRYTD
+222 SFYLKVTVPSYTD
-235 VSKVSLAVE
+235 VSDVSLSVE

-253 DDAKL
+253 GDAKL
-258 YDVVPDGSANE
+258 YDAVPDGSANE
-269 IEGAMTVTAANDGG
+269 IAGAMTTANDGG

-288 LDYAKLMTAKT
+288 LDYAKLMTAGT
-299 VRTVYIGYTAT
+299 ARTVYIGYTAT
-310 VAASAAAGANHSASN
+310 VAASAAAGGNHSASN

-380 DAGCTNALTF
+380 DAGCTKALTF

-404 TGVTAVPALV
+404 
-414 KETGV
+414 

-456 YRMTLVPDGE
+456 YRMTLVPDGA
-466 TGKLHPHDSSLTS
+466 TGKLDQDGSSLTS
-479 ASGTKADKDLI
+479 ASGTIADNVLI
-490 YQNHLSGRD
+490 HQTKFPVSNP
-499 LERLVISFLNTKLPA
+499 ERLVISFVNTKLPA

-529 GVAVMAL
+529 GVAVMVL
-536 AIVLLLR
+536 AVVLLLR

>member
-35 SQSVTISNLASGE
+35 SQSVTIENLASGE

-67 DAAFGAYLNG
+67 DAAFGAYLND
-77 LTDAD
+77 LT
-82 GADAKKDPSKWASG
+82 GAYLDSLGGAAAKDPSKWASG
-96 NVDVTQL
+96 SVDVTQL

-117 KLPAPWCGEQ
+117 TLPALYDEK
-127 TADGTGRVTFTLAPG
+127 TADGTSVTFTLAPG
-142 YYMMLVSTTLAS
+142 YYMMLVSTTLTS

-175 GGGQNWALHAPAE
+175 GGGLDRALTTA
-188 LTAKGEDAP
+188 LTAKGEKAP
-197 KLDKMVKTAGST
+197 ELDKMVKTVGST
-209 WSKTGDAAVGDRV
+209 WSKTDDAAVGDTV
-222 SFYLEVTVPRYTD
+222 SFYLKVTVPSYTD
-235 VSKVSLAVE
+235 VSDVSLAVE

-253 DDAKL
+253 GDAKL
-258 YDVVPDGSANE
+258 YDDVPDGGSVKE
-269 IEGAMTVTAANDGG
+269 IPGAMTAANDGG

-288 LDYAKLMTAKT
+288 LKYAELMTAGT
-299 VRTVYIGYTAT
+299 MRTVYIGYTAT
-310 VAASAAAGANHSASN
+310 VAASAAAGTNHSASN

-352 FSFELRKYFIDAND
+352 FSFALDKYFFDANG
-366 NLQPLGGAEFTFYT
+366 NLQSLNGAEFTFYT
-380 DAGCTNALTF
+380 DAECTNALTF
-390 MQVGDVYRPALAGE
+390 TQDGDVYRPALAGE
-404 TGVTAVPALV
+404 
-414 KETGV
+414 

-456 YRMTLVPDGE
+456 YRMTLVPDGA
-466 TGKLHPHDSSLTS
+466 TGKLHQYDFPLTS
-479 ASGTKADKDLI
+479 VSGPTSPDNVLI
-490 YQNHLSGRD
+490 HVAKIPKSNP
-499 LERLVISFLNTKLPA
+499 ERLVITFLNTKLPA

-536 AIVLLLR
+536 AVVLLLC
-543 RKKQED
+543 RKKKEN

>member
-35 SQSVTISNLASGE
+35 SQSVTISNLSSGE
-48 TVNVY
+48 TVKAY
-53 RLISYAEGYNGYVT
+53 RLISYTDGYNAYT
-67 DAAFGAYLNG
+67 ADASFGAYLNG
-77 LTDAD
+77 LSDAN
-82 GADAKKDPSKWASG
+82 AKDPSKWNSDS
-96 NVDVTQL
+96 VDITKL
-103 LEGYVAACSSGGTP
+103 LEGYVAACSGGTRS
-117 KLPAPWCGEQ
+117 LPTVYGEQ
-127 TADGTGRVTFTLAPG
+127 TADGTSVTFTLAPG

-175 GGGQNWALHAPAE
+175 GGGQNWALTTA
-188 LTAKGEDAP
+188 LTAKGEAAP
-197 KLDKMVKTAGST
+197 ELDKMVKTAGST
-209 WSKTGDAAVGDRV
+209 WSKTGDAAVGDTV
-222 SFYLEVTVPRYTD
+222 SFYLKVTVPSYTD
-235 VSKVSLAVE
+235 VSDVSLAVE

-253 DDAKL
+253 GDAKL
-258 YDVVPDGSANE
+258 YDAVPDGSANE
-269 IEGAMTVTAANDGG
+269 IADAMTAANDGG

-352 FSFELRKYFIDAND
+352 FSFALDKYFIDANG
-366 NLQPLGGAEFTFYT
+366 NFQPLDGAEFTFYT

-390 MQVGDVYRPALAGE
+390 TQVGDVYRPALAGE
-404 TGVTAVPALV
+404 
-414 KETGV
+414 

-456 YRMTLVPDGE
+456 YRMTLVPDGA
-466 TGKLHPHDSSLTS
+466 TGKLHQYDSYLTS
-479 ASGTKADKDLI
+479 ASSGTIADADNALI
-490 YQNHLSGRD
+490 HLTRYSGINH
-499 LERLVISFLNTKLPA
+499 ERLVISFLNTELPA

-529 GVAVMAL
+529 GVAVMVL
-536 AIVLLLR
+536 AVVLLLR

>member
-20 LSTAALAEDGSADTL
+20 LSTAALAEDDSADTL
-35 SQSVTISNLASGE
+35 NQSVTISNLASGE
-48 TVNVY
+48 TVKVY

-77 LTDAD
+77 LTDA

-96 NVDVTQL
+96 SVDVTQL
-103 LEGYVAACSSGGTP
+103 LEGYVAACSGGTRTLP
-117 KLPAPWCGEQ
+117 KPCGEQ
-127 TADGTGRVTFTLAPG
+127 TADDTSVTFTLAPG

-175 GGGQNWALHAPAE
+175 GGGQSQALTAA
-188 LTAKGEDAP
+188 LTAKGESAP
-197 KLDKMVKTAGST
+197 ELDKMVKTAGST
-209 WSKTGDAAVGDRV
+209 WSKTDDAAVGDTV
-222 SFYLEVTVPRYTD
+222 SFYLKVTVPSYTD
-235 VSKVSLAVE
+235 VSNVSLAVE

-253 DDAKL
+253 GDAKL
-258 YDVVPDGSANE
+258 YDAVPDSSANE
-269 IEGAMTVTAANDGG
+269 IAGAMTAANDGG

-288 LDYAKLMTAKT
+288 LDYAKLMTAGT
-299 VRTVYIGYTAT
+299 MRTVYIGYTAT
-310 VAASAAAGANHSASN
+310 VAASAATGANHSASN

-352 FSFELRKYFIDAND
+352 FSFALDKYFFDANG
-366 NLQPLGGAEFTFYT
+366 NLQSLNGAEFTFYT
-380 DAGCTNALTF
+380 DAGCTKALTF
-390 MQVGDVYRPALAGE
+390 TQAGNVYRPALDGE
-404 TGVTAVPALV
+404 
-414 KETGV
+414 

-456 YRMTLVPDGE
+456 YRMTLVPDGA
-466 TGKLHPHDSSLTS
+466 TGKLHQYDSYLTS
-479 ASGTKADKDLI
+479 TSSGTIADADNALI
-490 YQNHLSGRD
+490 HLTRYSGSNH
-499 LERLVISFLNTKLPA
+499 ERLVISFVNTKLPA

>member
-1 MKTLKRAGSF
+1 MKVLKRTGSF

-20 LSTAALAEDGSADTL
+20 LSTAALAEDGGADTL
-35 SQSVTISNLASGE
+35 SQSVTIENLASGE

-67 DAAFGAYLNG
+67 DTAFGAYLNG
-77 LTDAD
+77 LA
-82 GADAKKDPSKWASG
+82 GADAKDPSKWASG
-96 NVDVTQL
+96 NIDVTQL
-103 LEGYVAACSSGGTP
+103 LEGYVAACSRGTRT
-117 KLPAPWCGEQ
+117 LPAPCGEQ
-127 TADGTGRVTFTLAPG
+127 TADGTSVTFTLAPG
-142 YYMMLVSTTLAS
+142 YYMMLVSTTLTS

-175 GGGQNWALHAPAE
+175 GGGQSRALTVPAT
-188 LTAKGEDAP
+188 LTAKGEAAP
-197 KLDKMVKTAGST
+197 ELDKMVKTAGST
-209 WSKTGDAAVGDRV
+209 WSKTDDAAVGDTV
-222 SFYLEVTVPRYTD
+222 SFYLKVTVPYYTD
-235 VSKVSLAVE
+235 ISDVSLAVE

-253 DDAKL
+253 GDAKL
-258 YDVVPDGSANE
+258 YDAVPGGSANE
-269 IEGAMTVTAANDGG
+269 IADAMTAANDGG

-288 LDYAKLMTAKT
+288 LNYAKLMTAGT

-352 FSFELRKYFIDAND
+352 FSFALDKYFIDAND
-366 NLQPLGGAEFTFYT
+366 NFQPLGGAEFTFYT
-380 DAGCTNALTF
+380 DAECTNALTF
-390 MQVGDVYRPALAGE
+390 TQVGDVYRPALAGE
-404 TGVTAVPALV
+404 
-414 KETGV
+414 

-456 YRMTLVPDGE
+456 YRMTLVPDGA
-466 TGKLHPHDSSLTS
+466 TGKLHQYDSYLTS
-479 ASGTKADKDLI
+479 ASSGTIADADNALI
-490 YQNHLSGRD
+490 HLTRYSGINH
-499 LERLVISFLNTKLPA
+499 ERLVISFLNTKLPA

-529 GVAVMAL
+529 GVAVMVL
-536 AIVLLLR
+536 AVVLLLR

>member
-1 MKTLKRAGSF
+1 MKALKRTGSF

-20 LSTAALAEDGSADTL
+20 LSTAALAEDGSVDTL
-35 SQSVTISNLASGE
+35 SQSVTIDNLAPGE

-77 LTDAD
+77 LT
-82 GADAKKDPSKWASG
+82 GADAKDPSKWASG
-96 NVDVTQL
+96 SVDVTQL
-103 LEGYVAACSSGGTP
+103 LEGYVAACSRGTRT
-117 KLPAPWCGEQ
+117 LPAPYGEQ
-127 TADGTGRVTFTLAPG
+127 TADGTSVTFTLAPG

-175 GGGQNWALHAPAE
+175 GGGQSQALTAA
-188 LTAKGEDAP
+188 LTAKGESAP
-197 KLDKMVKTAGST
+197 ELDKMVKTAGST
-209 WSKTGDAAVGDRV
+209 WSKTDDAAVGDTV
-222 SFYLEVTVPRYTD
+222 SFYLKVTVPSYTD
-235 VSKVSLAVE
+235 VSNVSLAVE

-253 DDAKL
+253 GDAKL
-258 YDVVPDGSANE
+258 YDAVPDSSANE
-269 IEGAMTVTAANDGG
+269 ISGAMTAANDGG

-288 LDYAKLMTAKT
+288 LDYAKLMTAGT
-299 VRTVYIGYTAT
+299 MRTVYIGYTAT
-310 VAASAAAGANHSASN
+310 VAASAATGANHSASN

-352 FSFELRKYFIDAND
+352 FSFALDKYFFDANG
-366 NLQPLGGAEFTFYT
+366 NLQSLNGAEFTFYT

-390 MQVGDVYRPALAGE
+390 TQAGNVYRPALDGE
-404 TGVTAVPALV
+404 
-414 KETGV
+414 

-456 YRMTLVPDGE
+456 YRMTLVPDGA
-466 TGKLHPHDSSLTS
+466 TGKLHQYDSYLTS
-479 ASGTKADKDLI
+479 TSSGTIADADNALI
-490 YQNHLSGRD
+490 HLTRYSGSNH
-499 LERLVISFLNTKLPA
+499 ERLVISFVNTKLPA

-536 AIVLLLR
+536 AVVLLLR

>member
-1 MKTLKRAGSF
+1 MKALKRTGSF

-35 SQSVTISNLASGE
+35 SQSVTISNLSSGE

-77 LTDAD
+77 LTGA

-96 NVDVTQL
+96 SVDVTQL

-117 KLPAPWCGEQ
+117 TLPALYDEK
-127 TADGTGRVTFTLAPG
+127 TADGTSVTFTLAPG

-209 WSKTGDAAVGDRV
+209 WSKTGDAAVGDTV
-222 SFYLEVTVPRYTD
+222 SFYLKVTVPRYTD
-235 VSKVSLAVE
+235 VSDVSLAVE

-253 DDAKL
+253 GDAKL
-258 YDVVPDGSANE
+258 YDAVPDGSANE
-269 IEGAMTVTAANDGG
+269 IADAMTAANDGG

-352 FSFELRKYFIDAND
+352 FSFALDKYFIDAND
-366 NLQPLGGAEFTFYT
+366 NFQPLGGAEFTFYT

-456 YRMTLVPDGE
+456 YRMTLVRDGE
-466 TGKLHPHDSSLTS
+466 TGKLHQYDSSFTS
-479 ASGTKADKDLI
+479 ASGTKADNDLI
-490 YQNHLSGRD
+490 HLPHFSGSD
-499 LERLVISFLNTKLPA
+499 HERLDISFVNTKLPA

-536 AIVLLLR
+536 AVVLLLC
-543 RKKQED
+543 RKKKEN

>member
-1 MKTLKRAGSF
+1 MKALKRTGSF

-35 SQSVTISNLASGE
+35 NQSVTISNLASGE
-48 TVNVY
+48 TVRVY

-67 DAAFGAYLNG
+67 DAAFGTYLDSLAG
-77 LTDAD
+77 A

-103 LEGYVAACSSGGTP
+103 LEGYVAACSGGGTP
-117 KLPAPWCGEQ
+117 TLPALYDEK
-127 TADGTGRVTFTLAPG
+127 TADGTSVTFTLAPG
-142 YYMMLVSTTLAS
+142 YYMMLVSTTLTS

-209 WSKTGDAAVGDRV
+209 WSKTGDAAVGDTV
-222 SFYLEVTVPRYTD
+222 SFYLEVTVPSYTD
-235 VSKVSLAVE
+235 VSNVSLAVE

-253 DDAKL
+253 GDAKL

-269 IEGAMTVTAANDGG
+269 IEGAMTVTAASDGG

-288 LDYAKLMTAKT
+288 LDYAKLMTAGT
-299 VRTVYIGYTAT
+299 MRTVYIGYTAT
-310 VAASAAAGANHSASN
+310 VAASAAERANHSASN

-352 FSFELRKYFIDAND
+352 FSFALDKYFIDAND
-366 NLQPLGGAEFTFYT
+366 NFQPLGGAEFTFYT

-390 MQVGDVYRPALAGE
+390 TQVGDVYRPALAGE

-414 KETGV
+414 RETGV
-419 TGVTAVPANLT
+419 TGVTGVTANLT

-456 YRMTLVPDGE
+456 YRMTLVRDGE
-466 TGKLHPHDSSLTS
+466 TGKLHQYDSSFTS
-479 ASGTKADKDLI
+479 ASGTKADNDLI
-490 YQNHLSGRD
+490 HLPHFSGSNH
-499 LERLVISFLNTKLPA
+499 ERLDISFVNTKLPA

-536 AIVLLLR
+536 AVVLLLR

>member
-20 LSTAALAEDGSADTL
+20 LSTAALAEDGSANTL

-48 TVNVY
+48 TVKVY

-103 LEGYVAACSSGGTP
+103 LEGYVAACSRGTRT
-117 KLPAPWCGEQ
+117 LPAPCGKQ

-235 VSKVSLAVE
+235 VSNVSLAVE

-253 DDAKL
+253 GDAKL

-288 LDYAKLMTAKT
+288 LDYAKLMAAGTM
-299 VRTVYIGYTAT
+299 RTVYIGYTAT

-352 FSFELRKYFIDAND
+352 FSFELRKYFIDANGTI
-366 NLQPLGGAEFTFYT
+366 QPLDGAEFTFYT

-390 MQVGDVYRPALAGE
+390 TQVGDVYRPALAGE
-404 TGVTAVPALV
+404 
-414 KETGV
+414 

-456 YRMTLVPDGE
+456 YRMTLVPDGA
-466 TGKLHPHDSSLTS
+466 TGKLHPYDSSLTS
-479 ASGTKADKDLI
+479 ASDTKADNDLI
-490 YQNHLSGRD
+490 HLTHVSGSNH
-499 LERLVISFLNTKLPA
+499 ERLVISFLNTELPA

-524 VFTVG
+524 VLTVG

>member
-1 MKTLKRAGSF
+1 MKALKRTGSF

-35 SQSVTISNLASGE
+35 SQSVTIENLASGE
-48 TVNVY
+48 TVKVY

-77 LTDAD
+77 LA
-82 GADAKKDPSKWASG
+82 GADAKDPSKWASG
-96 NVDVTQL
+96 SVDVTQL
-103 LEGYVAACSSGGTP
+103 LEGYVAACSGGTRT
-117 KLPAPWCGEQ
+117 LPAPCGEQ
-127 TADGTGRVTFTLAPG
+127 TADGTSVTFTLTPG
-142 YYMMLVSTTLAS
+142 YYMMLVSTTLTS

-209 WSKTGDAAVGDRV
+209 WSKTGDAAVGDTV

-235 VSKVSLAVE
+235 VSDVSLAVE

-253 DDAKL
+253 GDAKL

-269 IEGAMTVTAANDGG
+269 IAGAMTVTAANDGG

-288 LDYAKLMTAKT
+288 LDYAKLMAAGTM
-299 VRTVYIGYTAT
+299 RTVYIGYTAT
-310 VAASAAAGANHSASN
+310 VAASAAAGGNHSASN

-338 ELLQTPSVATTVYN
+338 KLLQTPSVATTVYN
-352 FSFELRKYFIDAND
+352 FSFALDKYFIDAND
-366 NLQPLGGAEFTFYT
+366 NLQPLDGAEFTFYT

-390 MQVGDVYRPALAGE
+390 TKVGDVYRPALAGE

-414 KETGV
+414 REPGV
-419 TGVTAVPANLT
+419 TGVTANLT

-466 TGKLHPHDSSLTS
+466 TGKLHSHDSSLTS

-490 YQNHLSGRD
+490 YHAHFSGSN

-529 GVAVMAL
+529 GVAVMVL
-536 AIVLLLR
+536 AVVLLLC
-543 RKKQED
+543 RKKKEN